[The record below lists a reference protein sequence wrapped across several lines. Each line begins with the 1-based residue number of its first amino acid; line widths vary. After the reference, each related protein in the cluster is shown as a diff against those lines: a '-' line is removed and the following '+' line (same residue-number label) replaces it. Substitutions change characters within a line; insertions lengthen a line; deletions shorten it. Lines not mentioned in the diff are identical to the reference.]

1 MLIDRITAAP
11 AATPAVACLRTVDLV
26 RDSPL
31 LDDWAALVPHA
42 SEPNAFAE
50 PWFAV
55 ASAQLAGSDRVRW
68 LVVRAGAGLIG
79 LLPVAIAPRYGRLP
93 VAVVEG
99 YLHYHSFLGTPLVR
113 AGHETMFWSA
123 ILDALD
129 AARWARGLLH
139 LCAIRHD
146 GPVHR
151 GLAAAAAARG
161 RPCDV
166 VHRHERALLDSEL
179 DGAAYYERTIRKKK
193 RKELKRLEQ
202 RLAER
207 GPVTTRHFT
216 PEDDLA
222 DWTEAFLALE
232 ASGWKGAAGSALV
245 RQPDT
250 AAFFRTALAGAH
262 AAGRLDLIRM
272 ECAGRPIAMLV
283 NFMTPPGAFSF
294 KIAYDEAYARYSPG
308 VLLQIA
314 NLDVLDRADIRWMD
328 SCAVADHS
336 MINSLWAERRTLVRL
351 SVPLAGPRR
360 RTIFALCRIAERLAA
375 RLRAR
380 PTPAPPEPAYAV

>member
-11 AATPAVACLRTVDLV
+11 AAMPGVTCLRMVDLAH
-26 RDSPL
+26 DSPL
-31 LDDWAALVPHA
+31 LDAWAALVPFA
-42 SEPNAFAE
+42 SEANAFAE

-55 ASAQLAGSDRVRW
+55 ASAHLAGSDRVRW
-68 LVVRAGAGLIG
+68 LIVHAGSELIG

-93 VAVVEG
+93 VAVVENH
-99 YLHYHSFLGTPLVR
+99 LHYHSFLGTPLVR
-113 AGHETMFWSA
+113 VGQEALFWSA
-123 ILDALD
+123 ILDTLD
-129 AARWARGLLH
+129 AARWAKGLLH
-139 LCAIRHD
+139 LSAICQD

-151 GLAAAAAARG
+151 GLAAAAALKG
-161 RPCDV
+161 RPCDI
-166 VHRHERALLDSEL
+166 VHRHERALLDSRL
-179 DGAAYYERTIRKKK
+179 DRQAYYERTVRKKK
-193 RKELKRLEQ
+193 RKELNRLEQ
-202 RLAER
+202 RLAEL
-207 GPVTTRHFT
+207 GPVTTRHFAAG
-216 PEDDLA
+216 DDLA
-222 DWTEAFLALE
+222 DWTEAFLTLE

-245 RQPDT
+245 RHPNT

-272 ECAGRPIAMLV
+272 DLAGRPIAMLV
-283 NFMTPPGAFSF
+283 NFLTPPGAFSF